1 MTNEP
6 SALLELIRERLARRG
21 VDLIDASR
29 DHADMLAIR
38 IGFDDPGIYGLP
50 SRKQAVLRIP
60 MTDLHAARNL
70 PAYLY
75 EVVERWVDQLLPR
88 NRLVDAPSAEPPM
101 QSMQSVGLAASR
113 SGVGAPWGPG
123 EDGGGSAPSTSA
135 ETKPAEP
142 PGLPGEKRG
151 ELDLE

>member
-6 SALLELIRERLARRG
+6 AALLELIRERLARRG

-38 IGFDDPGIYGLP
+38 IGFDDSGIYGLP
-50 SRKQAVLRIP
+50 PRKQAVLRIP

-75 EVVERWVDQLLPR
+75 EVVERWVDQLLR
-88 NRLVDAPSAEPPM
+88 PP
-101 QSMQSVGLAASR
+101 MQSVGLAASR
-113 SGVGAPWGPG
+113 PGVGATWGPG
-123 EDGGGSAPSTSA
+123 EDGGAPAPRKQPFFDTQGVP
-135 ETKPAEP
+135 TKPETP
-142 PGLPGEKRG
+142 DVTEPGLPGEKRG
-151 ELDLE
+151 ELDL